1 MAPPARRSRR
11 RAILVVAVV
20 AFLLAAS
27 SIARFYTDV
36 LWFQEVGFESVLWTS
51 IRTQALVGLVVAV
64 AVAAIVWVNLLVAA
78 RAAPV
83 YGGFVGGGG
92 RTIVD
97 PMERYRDA
105 LTPYLRWLRIGV
117 AAGLGVL
124 AGIGASAAWRT
135 VLLWLNRVPFGER
148 DPQFDRDV
156 AFYVFDLPFFRT
168 VLDVVWFA
176 LIASVLVTL
185 VAHAFHG
192 SLRPQMGLRGV
203 TPGALAHVSVLLGLM
218 ALVKAL
224 QYYFGTFGLNFS
236 ERGIVTGAS
245 YTDVNA
251 HLHALRLLA
260 IISVVSAVLFIVN
273 IRFRRLSLPLAAV
286 AIWVL
291 TSFLAGFVWPLAIQ
305 SFVVGPQELQRER
318 EFIARNIAGTREAF
332 GLTDISVETYPALQ
346 ELTAADIAGSENV
359 LNNVRLWDPGTM
371 GEAYEQLQAIDLYYR
386 FPDVDIDR
394 YEIAGETR
402 QVLVSARELSIDD
415 LPPQSQGW
423 QNQHLQYT
431 HGYGL
436 VASLANTIGPGGE
449 PDFIVGGVP
458 GRAEPGAEALE
469 ADQPRI
475 YFGEGFEDNEYSI
488 VNSGQAEV
496 DYPTDE
502 GLVRFEYDGEGGI
515 ELSNFFRRIAF
526 AMREADPNLVLSG
539 LVNPDSRVLIYRNIR
554 DRVRRA
560 APFLALDSD
569 PYVANVD
576 GRLVWIL
583 DAYTTTPWYP
593 YSERYEAGAS
603 VADEGASGA
612 LSGTVN
618 YVRNSVKVVVDAY
631 EGDITLYVVDEEDP
645 LIQAWRGAFPALF
658 TDEEPSDD
666 LRAHFRYPEDLFN
679 LQTEV
684 YRTYHMTEPDVFFTG
699 ARAWELPENPAT
711 YLLTQL
717 PGETEEEFLLS
728 RTATPRRK
736 RNMVAIMV
744 ARSDPESYGELRS
757 FVMPSE
763 SQVNG
768 PAQAFSLINQ
778 DVEVSEARTL
788 LGVRGSVVSF
798 GSLVI
803 LPIEGSILYVQP
815 MFVTAEDVG
824 IPELKKV
831 ALVLGDEVVFEDTFD
846 EALAALFDLEEPAE
860 PDERPDP
867 ADPDEPG
874 TDGEPD
880 EPGGPAAPE
889 LARLV
894 EQAGRV
900 YEAAQEALAAGDFEE
915 YGRLIERLGQLLD
928 RAGLATEQAGN
939 QRP

>member
-1 MAPPARRSRR
+1 MARSARRSRR
-11 RAILVVAVV
+11 RAVVIGAVLVFV
-20 AFLLAAS
+20 LAAS

-51 IRTQALVGLVVAV
+51 IRAQALVGVVVAL
-64 AVAAIVWVNLLVAA
+64 AVAAVVWVNLSIAG
-78 RAAPV
+78 RSAPA
-83 YGGFVGGGG
+83 YGAPFTFRG
-92 RTIVD
+92 RRVED
-97 PMERYRDA
+97 PMERYRQV
-105 LTPYLRWLRIGV
+105 LVPYLRWLRLGV
-117 AAGLGVL
+117 ALFLGAL
-124 AGIGASAAWRT
+124 AGVGASAAWRT
-135 VLLWLNRVPFGER
+135 VLLWINRVPFGER
-148 DPQFDRDV
+148 DPQFGKDIG
-156 AFYVFDLPFFRT
+156 FYVFELPFFRT
-168 VLDVVWFA
+168 ALDLVWFA
-176 LIASVLVTL
+176 LIAALLATL

-192 SLRPQMGLRGV
+192 SFRPQLGLRGV

-218 ALVKAL
+218 ALVKAV
-224 QYYFGTFGLNFS
+224 QYYLGTFGLNFS

-260 IISVVSAVLFIVN
+260 IISVVSAILFIVN
-273 IRFRRLSLPLAAV
+273 IRVRRLSLPLAAV

-318 EFIARNIAGTREAF
+318 EYIARNIAGTREAF
-332 GLTDISVETYPALQ
+332 GLADISVETYPALE
-346 ELTAADIAGSENV
+346 ELSATDLTESENV

-371 GEAYEQLQAIDLYYR
+371 GEAYEQLQAIRLYYR

-394 YEIAGETR
+394 YEIDGETR
-402 QVLVSARELSIDD
+402 QVLVSAREISLDD

-469 ADQPRI
+469 AEQPRI
-475 YFGEGFEDNEYSI
+475 YFGEGFEDSEYSI

-515 ELSNFFRRIAF
+515 ELSNVLRRIAF
-526 AMREADPNLVLSG
+526 GMREGDPNLVLSG
-539 LVNPDSRVLIYRNIR
+539 LVKSDSRVLIYRNIR

-569 PYVANVD
+569 PYIATVD

-593 YSERYEAGAS
+593 YSERYDAGQAV
-603 VADEGASGA
+603 VAEGTAGS
-612 LSGTVN
+612 LDGTVN

-631 EGDITLYVVDEEDP
+631 EGDMKLYVIDEEDP
-645 LIQAWRGAFPALF
+645 LIRAWRGAFPALF

-684 YRTYHMTEPDVFFTG
+684 YRTYHMTQPDVFFTG
-699 ARAWELPENPAT
+699 EGAWALPENPAT

-736 RNMVAIMV
+736 RNLVSIVV

-757 FVMPSE
+757 FVMPSQT
-763 SQVNG
+763 QVDG

-798 GSLVI
+798 GSLVM

-815 MFVTAEDVG
+815 MFVTAESVG

-831 ALVLGDEVVFEDTFD
+831 ALVLGDRVAFEDTFD
-846 EALAALFDLEEPAE
+846 EALAALFDLEEPGVGGEPEVPAE
-860 PDERPDP
+860 PEEP
-867 ADPDEPG
+867 AEPAEPG
-874 TDGEPD
+874 RPVS
-880 EPGGPAAPE
+880 PE
-889 LARLV
+889 VARLV

-900 YEAAQEALAAGDFEE
+900 YEAAQDALAAGDFEE
-915 YGRLIERLGQLLD
+915 YGRLIERLGRLLD

-939 QRP
+939 QRR